1 MQQRMTTVDIDQPD
15 LREETAQF
23 AQEAVIK
30 TESIV
35 SGSPANTSFAASVI
49 NSMEQGVLV
58 WSATGSCLMHN
69 DRIFDVLELRA
80 GDIFE
85 GRLRRDFLALAIER
99 GEITQE
105 TASKAE
111 ERFRSAA
118 PFSFERTLPSGRTV
132 STNARPMAS
141 GGFVVT
147 FSDVTNAKRKEA
159 ELAEAKR
166 AAEAAEAKSRLT
178 LEAELVRQQQM
189 ELLAELDEWLQS
201 CKSLDELFRVVS
213 AFMEKLLPGTAGELY
228 IYSNSRDVLDGC
240 CHWNSGAIAEHIA
253 PDSCWALRRGRPF
266 AFGTGTID
274 FACGHID
281 EHASALELDKYLCV
295 PIVAHG
301 DTVGLLHIRFAASSN
316 GGADGRETSDTSQFA
331 VQCAE
336 HISLAIANVKLR
348 DELRDQSIRDPLT
361 GLVNRRYFLESLR
374 SELNRAE
381 RKGTSVGLISF
392 DADRFK
398 TLNDNHGHDAGDI
411 ALRAISDI
419 LHAQFCGQEVI
430 CRYGGEE
437 FCVLIP
443 DADLEL
449 TRAAAEQFRSSVEN
463 YRIRYGNGQLPQVTI
478 SAGVAAFPNDGRL
491 PQDLLKAADVA
502 LYSAKAAGRNCV
514 RVSEHATD
522 ELHELTAASKRSVG
536 QS

>member
-1 MQQRMTTVDIDQPD
+1 
-15 LREETAQF
+15 
-23 AQEAVIK
+23 
-30 TESIV
+30 
-35 SGSPANTSFAASVI
+35 
-49 NSMEQGVLV
+49 
-58 WSATGSCLMHN
+58 MHN

-80 GDIFE
+80 DDIFE

-99 GEITQE
+99 GEITEE
-105 TASKAE
+105 TAAKAE

-132 STNARPMAS
+132 TTNARPMAS

-166 AAEAAEAKSRLT
+166 AAEAAETKSRQT
-178 LEAELVRQQQM
+178 LKAELARQQQM
-189 ELLAELDEWLQS
+189 ALLAELDEWLQS

-213 AFMEKLLPGTAGELY
+213 AFMDKLLPGTAGELY
-228 IYSNSRDVLDGC
+228 IYSNSRDVLDGS
-240 CHWNSGAIAEHIA
+240 CHWNSDAIAEHIA
-253 PDSCWALRRGRPF
+253 PDSCWALRRGRPYE
-266 AFGTGTID
+266 FGTGTID
-274 FACGHID
+274 FACAHID
-281 EHASALELDKYLCV
+281 DHDLAQRDTYLCV

-301 DTVGLLHIRFAASSN
+301 DTVGLLHIRFPVMQD
-316 GGADGRETSDTSQFA
+316 ADGAGREACNVSQFA

-361 GLVNRRYFLESLR
+361 GLVNRRYFLETLR

-411 ALRAISDI
+411 VLRAISDI
-419 LHAQFCGQEVI
+419 LHAQFNQHEVI

-437 FCVLIP
+437 CCVLIP
-443 DADLEL
+443 DADIAA
-449 TRAAAEQFRSSVEN
+449 TRAAAEAFRASVEN
-463 YRIRYGNGQLPQVTI
+463 HRIRYGNGQLPQFTI
-478 SAGVAAFPNDGRL
+478 SAGVAVFPGDGRL
-491 PQDLLKAADVA
+491 PQDLLKAADLA

-514 RVSEHATD
+514 RVSEPTKDGVNEQARSTRC
-522 ELHELTAASKRSVG
+522 AAG
-536 QS
+536 AA